1 MNAEIN
7 IPEKIMYEALL
18 KKDEQF
24 EGQFFA
30 AIKTTGIFCR
40 PSCTARK
47 PLRENVEYFKTSRE
61 ALVSGYRPCKVCK
74 PLDHSRSIPAE
85 IKSLINEINN
95 SPSVKIS
102 DYDLKLRD
110 IEPNRIRRW
119 FQKNH
124 GVTFQGFQ
132 RLMRINNAF
141 NDIKNG
147 DKVINAAFENG
158 YGSLSGFNYSFKKNA
173 EFNPNQSE
181 SKSSLTFTRFTT
193 PLGPMMAVASE
204 KGLCLLEFTDRRM
217 LETELKQ
224 IEKHF
229 KSKIF
234 PGKSKFFPET
244 EKQMKEY
251 FEGKRKK
258 FNVPLDAP
266 GTEFQKKVWKILQT
280 IPYGETRSYKKQ
292 AELLGNVKA
301 VRAVANANGDN
312 RISIMIPCH
321 RVIGEDGK
329 LTGYGGGLWRKKWLI
344 DLEKENSV

>member
-1 MNAEIN
+1 LIKTLSYILIIFLTVSSESFSQDIGRISDVEKTSKKN
-7 IPEKIMYEALL
+7 ITWALIQTIPSVSWTNDRNDHNSQNLLGL
-18 KKDEQF
+18 KWNITPLNISFSTNKYVSPV
-24 EGQFFA
+24 QFFM
-30 AIKTTGIFCR
+30 
-40 PSCTARK
+40 
-47 PLRENVEYFKTSRE
+47 V
-61 ALVSGYRPCKVCK
+61 
-74 PLDHSRSIPAE
+74 
-85 IKSLINEINN
+85 
-95 SPSVKIS
+95 
-102 DYDLKLRD
+102 
-110 IEPNRIRRW
+110 
-119 FQKNH
+119 
-124 GVTFQGFQ
+124 
-132 RLMRINNAF
+132 
-141 NDIKNG
+141 
-147 DKVINAAFENG
+147 
-158 YGSLSGFNYSFKKNA
+158 
-173 EFNPNQSE
+173 NPNQSE

-193 PLGPMMAVASE
+193 PLGPMMAIASE

-234 PGKSKFFPET
+234 PGKSKFFQET

-251 FEGKRKK
+251 FEGKRKN
-258 FNVPLDAP
+258 FDVPLDAP
-266 GTEFQKKVWKILQT
+266 GTEFQKRVWKILQT

-344 DLEKENSV
+344 DLEKENS

>member
-1 MNAEIN
+1 
-7 IPEKIMYEALL
+7 MYEALL
-18 KKDEQF
+18 RKDTEF

-47 PLRENVEYFKTSRE
+47 PKRENVEYFRTQRE
-61 ALVSGYRPCKVCK
+61 AMVSGYRPCKVCR
-74 PLDHSRSIPAE
+74 PLSYSREIPAE
-85 IKSLINEINN
+85 IKSLINEINSN
-95 SPSVKIS
+95 PSLKIS
-102 DYDLKLRD
+102 DYDLRKREL
-110 IEPNRIRRW
+110 EPSRIRRW

-141 NDIKNG
+141 HDIKNG

-173 EFNPNQSE
+173 DFNPNQSGA
-181 SKSSLTFTRFTT
+181 KPALTFTRFTT
-193 PLGPMMAVASE
+193 PLGPMMAVATE

-217 LETELKQ
+217 LETQLKNL
-224 IEKHF
+224 EKHYR
-229 KSKIF
+229 SKIF

-244 EKQMKEY
+244 EKQMNEY
-251 FEGKRKK
+251 FAGKRKD
-258 FNVPLDAP
+258 FDVPLVMTGSD
-266 GTEFQKKVWKILQT
+266 FQKSVWKILQT
-280 IPYGETRSYKKQ
+280 IPYGQTRSYKKQ
-292 AELLGNVKA
+292 AELLGNPKA
-301 VRAVANANGDN
+301 VRAVANANGKN
-312 RISIMIPCH
+312 GIAIMIPCH

-344 DLEKENSV
+344 DLEKS